1 MGMKMNYNDA
11 KRYVRMLSTVRYV
24 EERPFMIAI
33 VELTYSGLDR
43 PLVAKGLSTCS
54 PTDHW
59 NAKMGQDVARGR
71 AEAKLAR
78 RVMRMMVKPAT
89 AQEVKSALRPTVSE
103 AISKGII
110 SVSSDAIIDGEA
122 YYQL

>member
-1 MGMKMNYNDA
+1 MKTSLSYNDA
-11 KRYVRMLSTVRYV
+11 KRYVRSLSTVRYI

-33 VELTYSGLDR
+33 VELSSDTDR

-59 NAKMGQDVARGR
+59 DSKRGQDIAKGR

-78 RVMRMMVKPAT
+78 RVMQT
-89 AQEVKSALRPTVSE
+89 AKEVKFVSKPI
-103 AISKGII
+103 AVKINSK
-110 SVSSDAIIDGEA
+110 
-122 YYQL
+122 